1 MPLFN
6 FVNDLTHVDVTLHL
20 SVYDVS
26 NEIANSRTKQ
36 IVNFKFWQNL
46 KIVFLKLKIQIR

>member
-26 NEIANSRTKQ
+26 NDIANSRTKQ